1 MTRTILTIAAL
12 CIASSGAAVA
22 QTQNSRAKHA
32 RPAPTAQT
40 PDCPRAAYKGDPVC
54 FGADEATDLP
64 TPSAGAVERNGSKRD
79 VRINDSLS
87 IQGSTD
93 VKSSDKAPIHLN
105 IPNPNP
111 HTQDMSGG
119 AAVNYKF

>member
-1 MTRTILTIAAL
+1 MTRPILTIAAL
-12 CIASSGAAVA
+12 CIAFSGAASA

-32 RPAPTAQT
+32 RPAPTTQT
-40 PDCPRAAYKGDPVC
+40 PDCPRAAYHGDPVC
-54 FGADEATDLP
+54 IGWDASDDLP
-64 TPSAGAVERNGSKRD
+64 TPSAGAVPGKDDKRD
-79 VRINDSLS
+79 IRVNDSLS

-111 HTQDMSGG
+111 HTQDVSGG